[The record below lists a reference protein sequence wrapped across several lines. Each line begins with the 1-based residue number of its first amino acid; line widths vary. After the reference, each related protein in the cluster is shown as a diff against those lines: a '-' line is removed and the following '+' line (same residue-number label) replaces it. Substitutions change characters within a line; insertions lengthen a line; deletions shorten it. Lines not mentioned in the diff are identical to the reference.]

1 MFLLNGKS
9 TDSINLRDRGLH
21 YGDGLFET
29 IAVVDQRPL
38 LLEKH
43 LERLLSGC
51 ERLMINFDNVAV
63 LEAEADTLCKNQDR
77 AILKITITSG
87 AGGRGYQRQDTGIGS
102 DTKPTRLLAIH
113 PWPEYSDKQL
123 TQGINVHLCSTR
135 LGHNPVLAGIKHL
148 NRLEQVLARNEW
160 NNADITEGLM
170 LDIDANVIEGT
181 MSNLFAIFPDKK
193 LRTPD
198 LSLCGIEGIV
208 RQYLLDHC
216 RVFSYEN
223 EVCRLSLE
231 DLYAASEIFFCNSV
245 AGILPVRQLGEHKF
259 SSQQASSEIKQF
271 LISQGIIAPS

>member
-1 MFLLNGKS
+1 MFLLNGHS
-9 TDSINLRDRGLH
+9 TDSINLCDRGLH

-29 IAVVDQRPL
+29 LAVIDQQPL
-38 LLEKH
+38 CWNQH

-51 ERLMINFDNVAV
+51 ERLKINFDDIAV
-63 LEAEADTLCKNQDR
+63 LEAEADFLCKNRNR
-77 AILKITITSG
+77 AILKIIITSG
-87 AGGRGYQRQDTGIGS
+87 TGGRGYQRTDTGIGT

-113 PWPEYSDKQL
+113 PWPEYSDKL
-123 TQGINVHLCSTR
+123 FTQGINVYLCSTR

-160 NNADITEGLM
+160 DSADITEGLM

-208 RQYLLDHC
+208 RQSLLDHC
-216 RVFSYEN
+216 GEFGYES
-223 EVCRLSLE
+223 EVCRLSLD
-231 DLYAASEIFFCNSV
+231 DLYAADEIFFCNSV
-245 AGILPVRQLGEHKF
+245 AGIFPVKRLAEHKYF
-259 SSQQASSEIKQF
+259 SQHASTEIKQF
-271 LISQGIIAPS
+271 LISQRVLAPS